1 MTALA
6 SSCGNA
12 ENEWYAFPN
21 HRTWSLPRLLS
32 THSWASLGIVADVLS
47 QFINNCFIL
56 VDSKDEIMLTFFTAD
71 EINC

>member
-1 MTALA
+1 MVRIPKPSHMVPAKA
-6 SSCGNA
+6 PVN
-12 ENEWYAFPN
+12 N
-21 HRTWSLPRLLS
+21 
-32 THSWASLGIVADVLS
+32 SWASLGIVADVLS